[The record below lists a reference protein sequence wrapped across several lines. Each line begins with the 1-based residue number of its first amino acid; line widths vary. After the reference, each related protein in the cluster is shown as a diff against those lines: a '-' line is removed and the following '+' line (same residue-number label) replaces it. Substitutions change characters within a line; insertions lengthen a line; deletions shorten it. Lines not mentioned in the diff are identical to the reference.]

1 LHTLLLVEVSATL
14 RHLLRRSL
22 AARADLQLVEA
33 TTFEAGLAQVR
44 RATPCDF
51 SAVIFGSP
59 PDEYPAAQAMLREL
73 RQGGARET
81 AMLILAH
88 AADAASFD
96 WVARRPRTA
105 LLLWSDYTQC
115 PVCLDRL
122 LTVAPAAPANTAH
135 AGRGDIRVLLVDDS
149 KTVRESYRKLLA
161 GHGYAVEVAAN
172 VTEGQALARLGDF
185 DIAIVDYFM
194 PGGNGDELCRR
205 LRDDSATAHI
215 TASILTGAY
224 QEDIIQECLAAGAVE
239 CMFKNEAKELFLA
252 RLAAMSRA
260 VRNRKSIEAERA
272 RLAGI
277 LGSVGDGVYG
287 VDRAGR
293 ITFINPAACQIL
305 GYDGLA
311 PVAGRAAH
319 GLIHYAAE
327 DGRPTSAAD
336 CPLARA
342 YTGAGPLIGHET
354 VFWHRGGRPIPV
366 ECTVYPLRVAGEAE
380 GSVVAFRDISER
392 RLLEREL
399 LWQATHDPLT
409 KLHNRNHFER
419 HLENEVQRL
428 KRSTEVSALLYI
440 DLDRFKYINDV
451 AGHAAGDQL
460 LIEIGQQLQSRLR
473 DADLLARLGGDE
485 FAVILCNVGPA
496 NVQAVAES
504 FRQLLDEHSFVH
516 AGRRYKVNGS
526 IGVALIDGD
535 TQSPGE
541 VLANADIACHLAKR
555 QGRNQVHVYRPESDA
570 KMAMNLELGW
580 SGRLQ
585 EALKGDGFALYFQP
599 IVSVEGWSPQDAG
612 ATRRA
617 PSARLAPHYEVL
629 VRLKGDPGEVIAPGV
644 FLPTAERFGLMT
656 QIDIWVLTHALA
668 KLAALQASGRRP
680 MFTINISGQTL
691 ESDSFVALLE
701 RLLKQHRLD
710 PHALIFEI
718 TETSAIENIE
728 AAKRLI
734 GNLRAL
740 GCRFALD
747 DFGSGFSSF
756 HHLKHLP
763 VDYIKI
769 DGQFVRGMASDPT
782 DRAIV
787 TSINDIAHSFGKR
800 TVAEFV
806 EEEQT
811 LALLREFG
819 VDYAQGFF
827 ISEPQ
832 AEPPPVVATL
842 RPVGQAA
849 RRPG

>member
-1 LHTLLLVEVSATL
+1 MLLLVEVSATL

-22 AARADLQLVEA
+22 APRADLQLVEA
-33 TTFEAGLAQVR
+33 SSFETGLAQLR
-44 RATPCDF
+44 RAVPCDF

-59 PDEYPAAQAMLREL
+59 PDDHPAAQAMLGDL
-73 RQGGARET
+73 RQGGARDT
-81 AMLILAH
+81 AMLIMAH
-88 AADAASFD
+88 AADATSFD

-105 LLLWSDYTQC
+105 MLLWSDYAQC
-115 PVCLDRL
+115 AACLDRIVG
-122 LTVAPAAPANTAH
+122 TPSAAPGTVPV
-135 AGRGDIRVLLVDDS
+135 AGHGDIRVLLVDDS
-149 KTVRESYRKLLA
+149 RTVRESYKQLLTRN
-161 GHGYAVEVAAN
+161 GYAVETAAN
-172 VTEGQALARLGDF
+172 VTEGLTLARLGGF

-205 LRDDSATAHI
+205 LRDDPTTAGI

-224 QEDIIQECLAAGAVE
+224 QEDIIRECLAAGAVE
-239 CMFKNEAKELFLA
+239 CMFKNEARELFLA

-260 VRNRKSIEAERA
+260 VRSRKSIEAERE

-293 ITFINPAACQIL
+293 ITFINPAACRIL
-305 GYDGLA
+305 GYDDA
-311 PVAGRAAH
+311 AHVAGRAAH
-319 GLIHYAAE
+319 DLIHYAAE
-327 DGRPTSAAD
+327 DGRPVPVTD
-336 CPLARA
+336 CPLQRS
-342 YTGAGPLIGHET
+342 YTGASQLNGHET
-354 VFWHRGGRPIPV
+354 VFWHRGGRALPV
-366 ECTVYPLRVAGEAE
+366 ECTVYPLQVAGQAE

-419 HLENEVQRL
+419 YLEGEVQRL
-428 KRSTEVSALLYI
+428 KRSEEISALLYI
-440 DLDRFKYINDV
+440 DLDRFKYVNDI
-451 AGHAAGDQL
+451 AGHTAGDQL
-460 LIEIGQQLQSRLR
+460 LVEIGQQLQSRLR
-473 DADLLARLGGDE
+473 DSDLLARLGGDE
-485 FAVILCNVGPA
+485 FAVILCNVGPR

-504 FRQLLDEHSFVH
+504 FRQLLDEHRFVH
-516 AGRRYKVNGS
+516 GGRGYKVNGS
-526 IGVALIDGD
+526 IGVALIDRD

-541 VLANADIACHLAKR
+541 VLSNADIACHLAKAS
-555 QGRNQVHVYRPESDA
+555 GRNQVHVYRPESDA

-585 EALKGDGFALYFQP
+585 EALKGDGFQLYFQP
-599 IVSVEGWSPQDAG
+599 IVSVEAWPGAAAPGAQRPAG
-612 ATRRA
+612 
-617 PSARLAPHYEVL
+617 ARLAPHYEVL
-629 VRLKGDPGEVIAPGV
+629 VRLKGGPDEVIAPGV

-656 QIDIWVLTHALA
+656 QIDVWVLTHALA

-701 RLLKQHRLD
+701 RLLKKHRLD

-769 DGQFVRGMASDPT
+769 DGQFVRGMAADPT

-800 TVAEFV
+800 TIAEFV

-811 LALLREFG
+811 LALLRSFG
-819 VDYAQGFF
+819 VDYAQGYY

-832 AEPPPVVATL
+832 AEPPPVMATL
-842 RPVGQAA
+842 HALGNIA
-849 RRPG
+849 RGS